1 LRRVVSSA
9 PIVSPNRSP
18 RRPAMLVDG
27 YEYVRV
33 DDDIV
38 LMLTATRVI
47 AAVLGN
53 LGSFD

>member
-1 LRRVVSSA
+1 
-9 PIVSPNRSP
+9 
-18 RRPAMLVDG
+18 MLVDG

-47 AAVLGN
+47 AVVLGN